1 MRSILFE
8 ITRYD
13 PKVLLAVA
21 AIVSAATPSAFT
33 IPGLWPLRSIR
44 WSLSEMSKTAEW
56 FQNVSEE

>member
-44 WSLSEMSKTAEW
+44 WSLSEMSKTAE
-56 FQNVSEE
+56 

>member
-13 PKVLLAVA
+13 PNVLLAVA

-33 IPGLWPLRSIR
+33 IPGLRATEIDPVVPFRN
-44 WSLSEMSKTAEW
+44 E
-56 FQNVSEE
+56 